1 MFIAHW
7 ATCADKE
14 LRNTLDFI
22 DSIAR
27 YYYTVTISSM
37 IHFTTILDKTI
48 LESFDR
54 MFSQSVQGSFL
65 FLFKSPASKTQLLVF
80 DILES
85 MFQ

>member
-37 IHFTTILDKTI
+37 IH
-48 LESFDR
+48 
-54 MFSQSVQGSFL
+54 
-65 FLFKSPASKTQLLVF
+65 
-80 DILES
+80 
-85 MFQ
+85 